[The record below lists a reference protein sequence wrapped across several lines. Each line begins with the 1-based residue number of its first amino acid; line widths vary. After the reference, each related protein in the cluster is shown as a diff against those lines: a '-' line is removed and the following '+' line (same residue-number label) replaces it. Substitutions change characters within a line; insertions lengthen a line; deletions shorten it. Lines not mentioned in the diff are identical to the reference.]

1 MGKYTQLAESIIKN
15 VGGKDNVGGLR
26 HCVTR
31 LRFNL
36 KDESLA
42 DDEAIKN
49 TDGVLTVVKAAG
61 EYMVVIGEHVADV
74 YDEVCSQL
82 GLNVAESGD
91 ATQGKSFLNT
101 ALNFIGACMGPTLNF
116 LCACGVLKGISV
128 VATMMGLP
136 AESGV
141 ALLLNA
147 AADCIFYSL
156 PIILGF
162 NAAKNLGID
171 SYFGFLLA
179 AALTY
184 PTIQGVD
191 INLFGFN
198 VNATYTSSFLPVVFG
213 LLFAAPIYKWLD
225 KRLPDV
231 VRGFGTPLITLAIS
245 FPLTFALIGPFANMI
260 GAGINNATNWLFG
273 ISPIIGCTILGFLW
287 QILVMFGIHGMLV
300 VFAFYAL
307 LEGNP
312 SIILAVPT
320 GATFGIVGITLA
332 IGLKAINKNLKGQG
346 FSSSLSSI
354 FGVTEPAMYGLI
366 IPRKVLLGV
375 SCLCG
380 GIGGLIAGL
389 FGMKAYVYSGM
400 GVFGLLGLLNPANP
414 QIIPII
420 LMVALPFITGF
431 ILTSITFKDDTNAAG
446 NEVKAA
452 PKAGASIQAPISGEI
467 KNITE
472 SSDDA
477 FASEALGKGVVIV
490 PSDNKVSAPVSG
502 VVKALFP
509 TKHAVGLLSDEGVE
523 VLIHIGIDT
532 VNLNG
537 KGFEVSVK
545 QDERVKAGD
554 LLVTFDKAV
563 LKEAGYSDEVLMVVT
578 NTADYLDVVPMNT
591 GAVKAGENAVRVIP
605 KENA

>member
-42 DDEAIKN
+42 DDDAIKN

-82 GLNVAESGD
+82 GISSADSGS
-91 ATQGKSFLNT
+91 TGQGKSFLNT

-136 AESGV
+136 GDSGA

-162 NAAKNLGID
+162 NAARNLGID

-225 KRLPDV
+225 KHLPDV
-231 VRGFGTPLITLAIS
+231 VRGFGTPLITLAIA

-260 GAGINNATNWLFG
+260 GVGINNATNWLFE
-273 ISPIIGCTILGFLW
+273 ISPIIGCTILGFMW
-287 QILVMFGIHGMLV
+287 QLLVMFGIHGMLV

-332 IGLKAINKNLKGQG
+332 IALKAVNKNLKGQG

-366 IPRKVLLGV
+366 IPRKVLLGI

-400 GVFGLLGLLNPANP
+400 GVFGLLGLLNPAGP

-420 LMVALPFITGF
+420 LIVALPFAAGL
-431 ILTSITFKDDTNAAG
+431 ILTSIAFRDDTAEGEAKPKKVSGNAASIL
-446 NEVKAA
+446 A
-452 PKAGASIQAPISGEI
+452 PVNGEI

-472 SSDDA
+472 SSDPA
-477 FASEALGKGVVIV
+477 FASEALGRGTVII
-490 PSDNKVSAPVSG
+490 PSDNTVCAPVSG
-502 VVKALFP
+502 TVKVVFP
-509 TKHAVGLLSDEGVE
+509 TKHAVGLLSDEGAE
-523 VLIHIGIDT
+523 VLIHVGIDT

-537 KGFEVSVK
+537 RGFEVFVK
-545 QDERVKAGD
+545 QGQRVNAGD
-554 LLVTFDKAV
+554 RLLTFDRNV
-563 LKEAGYSDEVLMVVT
+563 LKEAGCSDEVLMVVT
-578 NTADYLDVVPMNT
+578 NTADYLDVVPMKT
-591 GAVKAGENAVRVIP
+591 GAVRTGEDAVRVLP

>member
-1 MGKYTQLAESIIKN
+1 MGKYTKLAESILRN
-15 VGGKDNVGGLR
+15 VGGKENVAGLK

-49 TDGVLTVVKAAG
+49 TDGVLTLVKAAG
-61 EYMVVIGEHVADV
+61 EYMVVIGEHVAQV
-74 YDEVCSQL
+74 YDEIYAQMGVKP
-82 GLNVAESGD
+82 AEE
-91 ATQGKSFLNT
+91 ATSIKGKNFLNT

-136 AESGV
+136 AENGV
-141 ALLLNA
+141 AVLLNA
-147 AADCIFYSL
+147 ASDCIFYSL

-191 INLFGFN
+191 INLFGFT

-213 LLFAAPIYKWLD
+213 LLLAAPIYKWLD
-225 KRLPDV
+225 KRLPAV
-231 VRGFGTPLITLAIS
+231 VKGFGTPLITLAIT
-245 FPLTFALIGPFANMI
+245 FPLTFALIGPFANML
-260 GAGINNATNWLFG
+260 GVGINYAINFLFELN
-273 ISPIIGCTILGFLW
+273 PIIGCTILGFLW

-312 SIILAVPT
+312 SIILACPT

-332 IGLKAINKNLKGQG
+332 LALKAINKELKGQG
-346 FSSSLSSI
+346 FSCSLSAV

-366 IPRKVLLGV
+366 IPRKVLLGIA
-375 SCLCG
+375 CLCG
-380 GIGGLIAGL
+380 GAGGLIVGL

-400 GVFGLLGLLNPANP
+400 GVFGLLGLLNPAGP
-414 QIIPII
+414 QIFPII
-420 LMVALPFITGF
+420 LLVVVPFVLGF
-431 ILTSITFKDDTNAAG
+431 ILTTMFFKEDTQEKAIEKEETKTGLSVNAPVDG
-446 NEVKAA
+446 TVKNVA
-452 PKAGASIQAPISGEI
+452 
-467 KNITE
+467 E
-472 SSDDA
+472 SSDKA
-477 FASEALGKGVVIV
+477 FASESLGKGVIILPESEDVL
-490 PSDNKVSAPVSG
+490 SPVSG
-502 VVKALFP
+502 IVKMVFP
-509 TKHAVGLLSDEGVE
+509 TKHAIGLQSVNGAE
-523 VLIHIGIDT
+523 VLIHVGIDT
-532 VNLNG
+532 VNLQG
-537 KGFEVSVK
+537 KGFETCVSQGDQVK
-545 QDERVKAGD
+545 VGD
-554 LLVTFDKAV
+554 KLLHFDRAV
-563 LKEAGYSDEVLMVVT
+563 LKEAGYSDEVIMVVT
-578 NTADYLDVVPMNT
+578 NSNDYLDIVPL
-591 GAVKAGENAVRVIP
+591 KEGEVHSGEEVIRVLP
-605 KENA
+605 RERQ